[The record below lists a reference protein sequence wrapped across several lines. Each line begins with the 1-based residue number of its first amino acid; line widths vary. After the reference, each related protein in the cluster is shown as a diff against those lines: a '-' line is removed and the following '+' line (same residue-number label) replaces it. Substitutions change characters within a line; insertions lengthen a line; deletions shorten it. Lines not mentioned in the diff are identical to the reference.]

1 MKWDSQTTI
10 GCCAIMMGF
19 LALGTMM
26 QTGHGAIDGRITAV
40 ESRLNT
46 RLDRMDAG
54 LDNLGERLSSVESN
68 LTDLNQRRYRVESH
82 LFGVEPESA
91 ETP

>member
-1 MKWDSQTTI
+1 
-10 GCCAIMMGF
+10 MMEF

-26 QTGHGAIDGRITAV
+26 QTGHGVTDDRITAV

-46 RLDRMDAG
+46 RLDRMGAR
-54 LDNLGERLSSVESN
+54 LDDLGERLSSVGAN
-68 LTDLNQRRYRVESH
+68 LTDLNQRRYRVVSH
-82 LFGVEPESA
+82 LFRVEPESA